1 MKVLLC
7 ISETELLKALKSMK
21 NDEFLGNDGIANPS
35 LLALS
40 KIIQLSVVTN
50 VATAAIR
57 IIK

>member
-1 MKVLLC
+1 
-7 ISETELLKALKSMK
+7 MK
-21 NDEFLGNDGIANPS
+21 NDKFLGNDGIANPS